1 MTKLEIGLIVG
12 VGLLITGMGL
22 EYHLLKT
29 KKVPIQVQA
38 QSQIIQKDKSVEAAI
53 NPVKNLTSIVQ
64 VPQKTKLKASGTITI
79 SPAAQEE
86 KAKISGKDQ
95 KTDEKTAMNL
105 PNTSQ
110 SSEKSEK
117 SEKLDYSIVKES
129 DNVDRLIVKS
139 EDGKNIIVS
148 EDVEATQEVKKEN
161 SKKEILGLYGYSI
174 SQHKQVFGTQF
185 NYHLTEHLT
194 VSTGFIGDTIFIGG
208 GISW

>member
-1 MTKLEIGLIVG
+1 MAMTKLEIGLIVG

-86 KAKISGKDQ
+86 KAKINGKDQ
-95 KTDEKTAMNL
+95 KTDEKTATNL
-105 PNTSQ
+105 QNTSQ
-110 SSEKSEK
+110 SSEK

-129 DNVDRLIVKS
+129 DNVDRLTVKS
-139 EDGKNIIVS
+139 EDGKNIVVS
-148 EDVEATQEVKKEN
+148 EDVEATQEIKKET
-161 SKKEILGLYGYSI
+161 SKREILGLYGYSI